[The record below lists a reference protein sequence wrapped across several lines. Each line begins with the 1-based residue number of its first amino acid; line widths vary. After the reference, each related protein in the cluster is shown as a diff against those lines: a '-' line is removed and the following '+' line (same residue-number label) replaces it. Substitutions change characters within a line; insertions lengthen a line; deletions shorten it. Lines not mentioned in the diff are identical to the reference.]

1 MDHWA
6 DPFCTK
12 NHFSNLCSLTRFN
25 YLYIEPAFYQE
36 WYLPT
41 WLHRL
46 ISIEQ
51 MVKGWWSVKRS
62 SSLGSSMDNKVVRYN
77 SGLILGIKDHIYSDT
92 AVCPVASYILITQC
106 VVMHAWLLSLP
117 TIISWATI
125 PTQCQWSL
133 ICSCTCYCFKWDS
146 SPFLQYKCWTHFS
159 LHHTL
164 SPELRT
170 HQTQEKTWQQENH
183 TRL

>member
-1 MDHWA
+1 MDCWNGLYAGTHHWT

-12 NHFSNLCSLTRFN
+12 NHFNNWCSLTRFN

-51 MVKGWWSVKRS
+51 MVKGWCNAMGWFLWSVKRS
-62 SSLGSSMDNKVVRYN
+62 SSLGSSMDNRVVRYN

-92 AVCPVASYILITQC
+92 AVCPIASYILITQC

-117 TIISWATI
+117 TIIKHD
-125 PTQCQWSL
+125 Q
-133 ICSCTCYCFKWDS
+133 
-146 SPFLQYKCWTHFS
+146 SPQAGA
-159 LHHTL
+159 
-164 SPELRT
+164 ELPS
-170 HQTQEKTWQQENH
+170 QPNANEV
-183 TRL
+183 